1 MVISIVPWLTDKCTS
16 AKKLITAKTLYET
29 TVLHLHRGM
38 LSRKNIFKKRKK
50 NKSNSGH
57 FYSALSYW
65 QMCQCERPKTLTA
78 SACPERGF
86 CASSTGWW
94 TTDSGESAAPASR
107 GCLSSSSPASLS
119 PSRWPRTW
127 SQTPA
132 APGGPGG
139 CWWSPGPAVPAS
151 RWVRRQGTWRPMA
164 WFPRRKKHA
173 SNISGVTGKKNWK

>member
-1 MVISIVPWLTDKCTS
+1 MRQLFCTSIEVCCLEKTFSKKEKRTKVIVDISIVPYLTDKCVS
-16 AKKLITAKTLYET
+16 A
-29 TVLHLHRGM
+29 
-38 LSRKNIFKKRKK
+38 
-50 NKSNSGH
+50 SG
-57 FYSALSYW
+57 
-65 QMCQCERPKTLTA
+65 QKTLTA

-107 GCLSSSSPASLS
+107 GCLSSSSPASPS

-151 RWVRRQGTWRPMA
+151 QWVRRQGTWRPTA